1 MSRDPHDAE
10 ATGVG
15 GSLVDGFG
23 RVATDLRISVT
34 DRCNFRCR
42 YCMPAEGLPWM
53 SRAELLSFE
62 EIDRLT
68 RILVDLGVRSIKVT
82 GGEPLVRRD
91 VHLLVRMI
99 RAIDPQLDISM
110 TTNGF
115 LLAKEAA
122 SLADAGLDRVTVS
135 CDSLLKHRF
144 ADMTLRDA
152 LDEVMEGLIVASE
165 KGLTPIKIN
174 TVVIRDKNEDEVV
187 QFAELARST
196 GYDIRFIEYMP
207 LDAQDEWTAAGVV
220 PGAEII
226 ERIAAAFPLV
236 ADTDEEPEPVT
247 PFRFAD
253 GAPGRVGVIPSVT
266 QPFCDSCNRLR
277 LTADGQL
284 RACLFSLEETDLRGP
299 LRDGADD
306 AELASL
312 ARECVAAKWAGHR
325 IGRDDFVKPARSM
338 SMIGG

>member
-10 ATGVG
+10 TKGVG
-15 GSLVDGFG
+15 GSLIDGFG
-23 RVATDLRISVT
+23 RVATDLRVSVT

-62 EIDRLT
+62 EIERLT
-68 RILVDLGVRSIKVT
+68 RILVESGRPVDKGHRRRASRAARCPCPGPKDPGHRSS
-82 GGEPLVRRD
+82 
-91 VHLLVRMI
+91 
-99 RAIDPQLDISM
+99 LDISM

-165 KGLTPIKIN
+165 EGLTPIKIN
-174 TVVIRDKNEDEVV
+174 TVVIRGKNEDEVV

-226 ERIAAAFPLV
+226 ERIDGRIPPRCGHGRGAGTGHSLPVRRRGAGTSRRDPLGNAAVL
-236 ADTDEEPEPVT
+236 
-247 PFRFAD
+247 RFLQP
-253 GAPGRVGVIPSVT
+253 APPYRGRSASSLSVLAGG
-266 QPFCDSCNRLR
+266 NRP
-277 LTADGQL
+277 A
-284 RACLFSLEETDLRGP
+284 RA
-299 LRDGADD
+299 
-306 AELASL
+306 L
-312 ARECVAAKWAGHR
+312 ARR
-325 IGRDDFVKPARSM
+325 RGRCGARVPGTGMRGCEMVGPQDRSR
-338 SMIGG
+338 

>member
-1 MSRDPHDAE
+1 MDDDVH
-10 ATGVG
+10 ATASEGAAA
-15 GSLVDGFG
+15 SLIDGFG

-42 YCMPAEGLPWM
+42 YCMPPEGLPWM
-53 SRAELLSFE
+53 PREALLTFE
-62 EIDRLT
+62 EIERLT
-68 RILVDLGVRSIKVT
+68 GVLVDLGVRSIKVT

-91 VHLLVRMI
+91 VHHLVRKL
-99 RAIDPQLDISM
+99 RDIDHQLDISM

-122 SLADAGLDRVTVS
+122 SLAGAGLDRVTVS

-152 LDEVMEGLIVASE
+152 LDEVIHGLRVASDE
-165 KGLTPIKIN
+165 GLTPIKIN
-174 TVVIRDKNEDEVV
+174 TVVIRNKNEDEVV

-312 ARECVAAKWAGHR
+312 ARECVAAKWSGHR